1 MPKSSRVSWFR
12 VFVAC
17 TCAALTTS
25 CGGSSTSSSTP
36 SPPSTSNTIT
46 ITSSGISPKTL
57 TVNAGSQVTFV
68 NNDTKDHALASDPH
82 PEHTDCPEID
92 IVFTSPGQSR
102 QTSNLVT
109 KRVCGIHDHL
119 DGQNSTLKG
128 TITIQ

>member
-1 MPKSSRVSWFR
+1 
-12 VFVAC
+12 
-17 TCAALTTS
+17 
-25 CGGSSTSSSTP
+25 
-36 SPPSTSNTIT
+36 
-46 ITSSGISPKTL
+46 
-57 TVNAGSQVTFV
+57 VTFV
-68 NNDTKDHALASDPH
+68 NNDTKDHALATDPH

-119 DGQNSTLKG
+119 DGQNGALKG